1 MKDYTETIKEL
12 RQQVYIQSLVHSE
25 PNKMMI
31 VMSKAANGLDKLQQ
45 LLIAATT
52 CIDAVEDAMER
63 GVKDDYAAKV
73 IEAFRAQEAY
83 LQ

>member
-1 MKDYTETIKEL
+1 MKDYTETIKDL

-25 PNKMMI
+25 PNKMMT
-31 VMSKAANGLDKLQQ
+31 VMSNAANALDKLQQ
-45 LLIAATT
+45 LLITAKT

-63 GVKDDYAAKV
+63 GVKDDYAAKA